1 VKVIILGAGVIGTT
15 TAWYLSRAGHDV
27 AVIDRQRAPALETSY
42 ANGALLTPGMADPW
56 AAPGIAGIIWK
67 YLGRE
72 DAPFLLRLHALPGLL
87 GWGRQFLANSSA
99 AKWRKNTESVFALA
113 ANSQALLETLSP
125 HLGLRYDR
133 NDQGN
138 LRVYRDQVSL
148 KAADSDAD
156 IYRSLGFP
164 VTLLDA
170 AGCVTLEPALGPI
183 AGTLAGGLHYLGDRA
198 GDCFAFTQALA
209 AAAEKRGARFQ
220 FDTKIIGLRRDADTM
235 QAVVTDRGEI
245 TGDCYVLACGS
256 YSPALARPLDLKLP
270 VYPVKGYSAT
280 LNIDGWN
287 DAPRLP
293 IVNYDRKMVVIRLGE
308 RIRLAGTAEFAGFDL
323 SPNPARGRLLLDAFR
338 DLFPNYP
345 GGDEVEHWCGL
356 RPMCPDGRPI
366 IGRSRY
372 RNLFLNTGHGPLG
385 WTLACGS
392 GKAVADLVSG
402 QQPDLD
408 CAPFALARFQP
419 GTAQQSRVVWR
430 SQSVRKRQ

>member
-1 VKVIILGAGVIGTT
+1 MKVVILGAGVIGTAS
-15 TAWYLSRAGHDV
+15 AWYLSRAGHAV

-99 AKWRKNTESVFALA
+99 TKWRKNTESVFALA
-113 ANSQALLETLSP
+113 AYSQALLETLS
-125 HLGLRYDR
+125 HDLGLQYDR

-148 KAADSDAD
+148 QAADRDAA

-164 VTLLDA
+164 VTRLDA
-170 AGCVTLEPALGPI
+170 AGCVTLEPALRPI
-183 AGTLAGGLHYLGDRA
+183 AGTLAGGLHYPGDRA
-198 GDCFAFTQALA
+198 GDCFAFTQSLA
-209 AAAEKRGARFQ
+209 ATAEKHGARFQ
-220 FDTKIIGLRRDADTM
+220 FDTRITGLRRKADNI
-235 QAVVTDRGEI
+235 QAVVTDKGEI

-256 YSPALARPLDLKLP
+256 DSPALARPLDLTLP

-280 LNIDGWN
+280 LKLDGWN
-287 DAPRLP
+287 DPPRLP
-293 IVNYDRKMVVIRLGE
+293 IVNYHRKMVVIRLGE
-308 RIRLAGTAEFAGFDL
+308 RIRLAGSAEFAGFDL
-323 SPNPARGRLLLDAFR
+323 SPSPARGRMLLDAFQE
-338 DLFPNYP
+338 LFPNYP
-345 GGDEVEHWCGL
+345 GGLAVEHWCGL

-366 IGRSRY
+366 VGQTRY
-372 RNLFLNTGHGPLG
+372 RNLFLNTGHGSLG

-402 QQPDLD
+402 HEPDLD
-408 CAPFALARFQP
+408 LAPFALARF
-419 GTAQQSRVVWR
+419 
-430 SQSVRKRQ
+430 